1 LSWISA
7 LQMSDDIF
15 SQLFNLFNNDDG
27 DVNWNLAFQ
36 INNHINKDAEENFL
50 FSNSE
55 MNYEEIFRAIQLNNQ
70 SLEAP
75 YENIENLQILNSKE
89 YGNWFLDSVKHFDFS
104 NLNIAN
110 SSPFNLAGAQSS
122 LIGMQLGNISGFLS
136 KNTWGMSHFGVV
148 LPRSNSLAIN
158 KLNFE
163 SRISKFEVE
172 DKEATMALMALE
184 FIALSL
190 GKFKAPFLFVLE
202 QMQKSNESLIE
213 SLGEMKPNLD
223 PTSFSNPEEIF
234 SNMPEL
240 NNLNFDSIFDSIFAP
255 LSFYRQVIKKAT
267 KDFLNYIEPSV
278 IDLVADL
285 DMVGSNENIN
295 DFENKISVYDEKS
308 ENFINYLIE
317 SESQFSTI
325 DILSN
330 IDLIPSSSEIEDPIS
345 WAARTSLPPI

>member
-1 LSWISA
+1 
-7 LQMSDDIF
+7 MSDDIF

-27 DVNWNLAFQ
+27 DVNWTLASQ
-36 INNHINKDAEENFL
+36 INNHINKESEENFL
-50 FSNSE
+50 LSNSE

-70 SLEAP
+70 SLDVP
-75 YENIENLQILNSKE
+75 YKDIENLQILNSKE

-104 NLNIAN
+104 DLNIAN
-110 SSPFNLAGAQSS
+110 SSPFNLSGAQSS

-136 KNTWGMSHFGVV
+136 KNTWGLSHFGIV

-163 SRISKFEVE
+163 SRITKFEID

-184 FIALSL
+184 FIALSF
-190 GKFKAPFLFVLE
+190 GKFNAPFLFVLE
-202 QMQKSNESLIE
+202 QMKKSNESLIE
-213 SLGEMKPNLD
+213 SLGEMKPDID
-223 PTSFSNPEEIF
+223 PSSFSNPEEIF

-267 KDFLNYIEPSV
+267 KEFLNYIDPSV

-285 DMVGSNENIN
+285 DLVGTNENIS
-295 DFENKISVYDEKS
+295 DFENKISNYDEKS

-317 SESQFSTI
+317 SESQYSTT

-330 IDLIPSSSEIEDPIS
+330 IDLVPSSSEIEDPIS

>member
-1 LSWISA
+1 
-7 LQMSDDIF
+7 MSDDIF

-27 DVNWNLAFQ
+27 DVNWNLASQ
-36 INNHINKDAEENFL
+36 INNHINKEAEESFL

-70 SLEAP
+70 SLDIP
-75 YENIENLQILNSKE
+75 YEDIENLQILNSKE

-136 KNTWGMSHFGVV
+136 KNTWGLSHFGVV
-148 LPRSNSLAIN
+148 LPRSKSLAIN

-163 SRISKFEVE
+163 SRITKFEVD

-190 GKFKAPFLFVLE
+190 GKFNAPFLFILE

-213 SLGEMKPNLD
+213 SLGEIKPDLD
-223 PTSFSNPEEIF
+223 PTSFSNPEEMF
-234 SNMPEL
+234 SNMPEI
-240 NNLNFDSIFDSIFAP
+240 NNINFD
-255 LSFYRQVIKKAT
+255 
-267 KDFLNYIEPSV
+267 
-278 IDLVADL
+278 
-285 DMVGSNENIN
+285 
-295 DFENKISVYDEKS
+295 
-308 ENFINYLIE
+308 
-317 SESQFSTI
+317 
-325 DILSN
+325 
-330 IDLIPSSSEIEDPIS
+330 
-345 WAARTSLPPI
+345 

>member
-1 LSWISA
+1 
-7 LQMSDDIF
+7 MSDDIF

-27 DVNWNLAFQ
+27 DVNWNLASQ
-36 INNHINKDAEENFL
+36 INNHINKESEENFL
-50 FSNSE
+50 LSNSE

-70 SLEAP
+70 SLDVP
-75 YENIENLQILNSKE
+75 YKDIENLQILNSKE

-104 NLNIAN
+104 DLNIAN
-110 SSPFNLAGAQSS
+110 SSPLNLSGAQSS

-136 KNTWGMSHFGVV
+136 KNTWGLSHFGIV

-163 SRISKFEVE
+163 SRITKFEID

-184 FIALSL
+184 FIALSF
-190 GKFKAPFLFVLE
+190 GKFNAPFLFVLE
-202 QMQKSNESLIE
+202 QMKKSNESLIE
-213 SLGEMKPNLD
+213 SLGEMKPDID

-234 SNMPEL
+234 SNIPEL

-267 KDFLNYIEPSV
+267 KEFLNYIDPSV

-285 DMVGSNENIN
+285 DLVGTNENIS
-295 DFENKISVYDEKS
+295 DFENKISNYDEKS

-317 SESQFSTI
+317 SESQYSTT

-330 IDLIPSSSEIEDPIS
+330 IDLVPSSSEIEDPIS

>member
-1 LSWISA
+1 
-7 LQMSDDIF
+7 MSDDIF

-27 DVNWNLAFQ
+27 DVNWNLASQ
-36 INNHINKDAEENFL
+36 INNHINKEAEERFL

-70 SLEAP
+70 SLDIP
-75 YENIENLQILNSKE
+75 YKDIENLQILNPKE

-104 NLNIAN
+104 NLNIA
-110 SSPFNLAGAQSS
+110 SSGPFNLAGAQSS

-136 KNTWGMSHFGVV
+136 KNTWGLSHFGVV
-148 LPRSNSLAIN
+148 LPRSKSLAIN

-163 SRISKFEVE
+163 SRITKFEVD
-172 DKEATMALMALE
+172 DKEVTMALMALE

-190 GKFKAPFLFVLE
+190 GKFNAPFLFILE

-213 SLGEMKPNLD
+213 SLGEMKPDLD
-223 PTSFSNPEEIF
+223 VANFSNPEEMF

-240 NNLNFDSIFDSIFAP
+240 NNINFDSIFDSIFAP
-255 LSFYRQVIKKAT
+255 LSFYRQVIKSTT
-267 KDFLNYIEPSV
+267 KDFLNYIDPSV
-278 IDLVADL
+278 IDLVTDL
-285 DMVGSNENIN
+285 DLVGTNDTVS
-295 DFENKISVYDEKS
+295 DFENKISNYDEKS
-308 ENFINYLIE
+308 EYFINYLVE
-317 SESQFSTI
+317 SESQYSTL

>member
-1 LSWISA
+1 
-7 LQMSDDIF
+7 MSDDIF

-27 DVNWNLAFQ
+27 DVNWNLASQ
-36 INNHINKDAEENFL
+36 INNHINKESEENFL
-50 FSNSE
+50 LSNSE

-70 SLEAP
+70 SLDVP
-75 YENIENLQILNSKE
+75 YKDIENLQILNSKE

-104 NLNIAN
+104 DLNIAN
-110 SSPFNLAGAQSS
+110 SSPLNLSGAQSS

-136 KNTWGMSHFGVV
+136 KNTCGLSHFGII

-163 SRISKFEVE
+163 SRITKFEID

-184 FIALSL
+184 FIALSF
-190 GKFKAPFLFVLE
+190 GKFNAPFLFVLE
-202 QMQKSNESLIE
+202 QMKKSNDNLIE
-213 SLGEMKPNLD
+213 SLGEIKPDID
-223 PTSFSNPEEIF
+223 PSSFSNPEEIF

-255 LSFYRQVIKKAT
+255 LSFYRQVIKKDT
-267 KDFLNYIEPSV
+267 KEFLNYIDPSV

-285 DMVGSNENIN
+285 DLVGTNENIN
-295 DFENKISVYDEKS
+295 DFENKISNYDEKS
-308 ENFINYLIE
+308 ENFINYLID
-317 SESQFSTI
+317 SESQYSTT

-330 IDLIPSSSEIEDPIS
+330 IDLLPSSSEIEDPIS
-345 WAARTSLPPI
+345 WSARTSLPPI

>member
-1 LSWISA
+1 
-7 LQMSDDIF
+7 MSDDIF

-27 DVNWNLAFQ
+27 DVNWNLASQ
-36 INNHINKDAEENFL
+36 INNHINKESEENFL
-50 FSNSE
+50 LSNSE

-70 SLEAP
+70 SLDVP
-75 YENIENLQILNSKE
+75 YKDIENLQILNSKE

-104 NLNIAN
+104 DLNIAN
-110 SSPFNLAGAQSS
+110 SSPLNLSGAQSS

-136 KNTWGMSHFGVV
+136 KNTWGLSHFGII

-163 SRISKFEVE
+163 SRITKFEID

-190 GKFKAPFLFVLE
+190 GKFNAPFLFVLE
-202 QMQKSNESLIE
+202 QMKKSNDNLIE
-213 SLGEMKPNLD
+213 SLGEIKPDID
-223 PTSFSNPEEIF
+223 PSSFSNPEEIF

-240 NNLNFDSIFDSIFAP
+240 NNFNFDSIFDSIFAP
-255 LSFYRQVIKKAT
+255 LSFYRQVIKKDT
-267 KDFLNYIEPSV
+267 KEFLNYIDPSV

-285 DMVGSNENIN
+285 DLVGTNENIN
-295 DFENKISVYDEKS
+295 DFENKISNYDEKS
-308 ENFINYLIE
+308 ENFINYLID
-317 SESQFSTI
+317 SESQYSTT

-330 IDLIPSSSEIEDPIS
+330 IDLLPSSSEIEDPIS
-345 WAARTSLPPI
+345 WSARTSLPPI

>member
-1 LSWISA
+1 
-7 LQMSDDIF
+7 MSDDIF

-27 DVNWNLAFQ
+27 DVNWNLASQ
-36 INNHINKDAEENFL
+36 INNHINKEAEENLL

-70 SLEAP
+70 SLDVP
-75 YENIENLQILNSKE
+75 YEEIENLQILNPKD

-110 SSPFNLAGAQSS
+110 SGPFNLAGAQSS

-136 KNTWGMSHFGVV
+136 KNTWGLSHFGIV
-148 LPRSNSLAIN
+148 LPKNKILAIN

-163 SRISKFEVE
+163 SRITKFEID

-190 GKFKAPFLFVLE
+190 GKFNAPFLFVLE
-202 QMQKSNESLIE
+202 QMQQSNKSLIE
-213 SLGEMKPNLD
+213 SLGEMKPDLD

-240 NNLNFDSIFDSIFAP
+240 NNLNFDSVFDSIFAP
-255 LSFYRQVIKKAT
+255 LSFYRQVVKSSAKQ
-267 KDFLNYIEPSV
+267 FLKYIDPSV

-285 DMVGSNENIN
+285 DLVGTNETIS
-295 DFENKISVYDEKS
+295 DFENKISNYDEKS
-308 ENFINYLIE
+308 ESFINYLIE
-317 SESQFSTI
+317 SESQYSTL
-325 DILSN
+325 DILSD
-330 IDLIPSSSEIEDPIS
+330 IDLIPSSLEIEDPIS

>member
-1 LSWISA
+1 
-7 LQMSDDIF
+7 MSDDIF

-27 DVNWNLAFQ
+27 DVNWNLASQ
-36 INNHINKDAEENFL
+36 INNHINKQEEENFL

-70 SLEAP
+70 SLDVP
-75 YENIENLQILNSKE
+75 FENIEKLQILNSKD

-122 LIGMQLGNISGFLS
+122 LIGMQLGNISGFIS
-136 KNTWGMSHFGVV
+136 KNTWGLSHFGVV
-148 LPRSNSLAIN
+148 LPKSKSLAIN

-163 SRISKFEVE
+163 SRIAKFEVDE
-172 DKEATMALMALE
+172 KETTMALMALE
-184 FIALSL
+184 FVALSL
-190 GKFKAPFLFVLE
+190 GRFNSPFAFVLE

-213 SLGEMKPNLD
+213 SLGEIKPDLD

-255 LSFYRQVIKKAT
+255 LSFYRQVIKSST
-267 KDFLNYIEPSV
+267 KDFLNFIDSSV

-285 DMVGSNENIN
+285 DLVGTNENIS
-295 DFENKISVYDEKS
+295 DFENKISSYDEKS
-308 ENFINYLIE
+308 ESFINYLSE
-317 SESQFSTI
+317 SESQYTTF
-325 DILSN
+325 DILSDK
-330 IDLIPSSSEIEDPIS
+330 DLIPSSSEIEDPIS

>member
-1 LSWISA
+1 
-7 LQMSDDIF
+7 MSDDIF

-27 DVNWNLAFQ
+27 DVNWNLASQ
-36 INNHINKDAEENFL
+36 INNHINKEAEENLL

-70 SLEAP
+70 SLDVP
-75 YENIENLQILNSKE
+75 YEEIENLHILNPKD

-110 SSPFNLAGAQSS
+110 SGPFNLAGAQSS

-136 KNTWGMSHFGVV
+136 KNTWGLSHFGIV
-148 LPRSNSLAIN
+148 LPKNKNLAIN
-158 KLNFE
+158 KINFE
-163 SRISKFEVE
+163 SRITKFEID

-190 GKFKAPFLFVLE
+190 GKFNAPFLFVLE
-202 QMQKSNESLIE
+202 QMQQSNKSLIE
-213 SLGEMKPNLD
+213 SLGEMKPDLD

-240 NNLNFDSIFDSIFAP
+240 NNLNFDSVFDSIFAP
-255 LSFYRQVIKKAT
+255 LSFYRQVVKSSAKQ
-267 KDFLNYIEPSV
+267 FLKYIDPSV

-285 DMVGSNENIN
+285 DLVGTNETIS
-295 DFENKISVYDEKS
+295 DFENKISNYDEKS
-308 ENFINYLIE
+308 ESFINYLIE
-317 SESQFSTI
+317 SESQYSTL
-325 DILSN
+325 DILSD
-330 IDLIPSSSEIEDPIS
+330 IDLIPSSLEIEDPIS

>member
-1 LSWISA
+1 
-7 LQMSDDIF
+7 MSDDIF

-27 DVNWNLAFQ
+27 DVNWNLASQ
-36 INNHINKDAEENFL
+36 INNHINKESEENFL
-50 FSNSE
+50 LSNSE

-70 SLEAP
+70 SLDVP
-75 YENIENLQILNSKE
+75 YKDIENLQILNSKE

-104 NLNIAN
+104 DLNIAN
-110 SSPFNLAGAQSS
+110 SSPLNLSGAQSS

-136 KNTWGMSHFGVV
+136 KNTWGLSHFGIV

-163 SRISKFEVE
+163 SRITKFEID

-184 FIALSL
+184 FIALSF
-190 GKFKAPFLFVLE
+190 GKFNAPFLFVLE
-202 QMQKSNESLIE
+202 QMKKSNESLIE
-213 SLGEMKPNLD
+213 SLGEMKPDID
-223 PTSFSNPEEIF
+223 PSSFSNPEEIF

-267 KDFLNYIEPSV
+267 KEFLNYIDPSV

-285 DMVGSNENIN
+285 DLVGTNENIN
-295 DFENKISVYDEKS
+295 DFENKISNYDEKS
-308 ENFINYLIE
+308 ENFITYLID
-317 SESQFSTI
+317 SESKYSTT

>member
-1 LSWISA
+1 
-7 LQMSDDIF
+7 MSDDIF

-27 DVNWNLAFQ
+27 DVNWNLASQ
-36 INNHINKDAEENFL
+36 INNHINKEVEENLL

-70 SLEAP
+70 SLDVP
-75 YENIENLQILNSKE
+75 YEEIENLQILNPKD

-110 SSPFNLAGAQSS
+110 SGPFNLAGAQSS

-136 KNTWGMSHFGVV
+136 KNTWGLSHFGIV
-148 LPRSNSLAIN
+148 LPKNKILAIN
-158 KLNFE
+158 KFNFE
-163 SRISKFEVE
+163 SRITKFEID

-190 GKFKAPFLFVLE
+190 GKFNAPFLFVLE
-202 QMQKSNESLIE
+202 QMQQSNKSLIE
-213 SLGEMKPNLD
+213 SLGEMKPDLD

-240 NNLNFDSIFDSIFAP
+240 NNLNFDSVFDSIFAP
-255 LSFYRQVIKKAT
+255 LSFYRQVVKSSAKQ
-267 KDFLNYIEPSV
+267 FLKYIDPSV

-285 DMVGSNENIN
+285 DLVGTNETIS
-295 DFENKISVYDEKS
+295 DFENKISNYDEKS
-308 ENFINYLIE
+308 ESFINYLIE
-317 SESQFSTI
+317 SESQYSTL
-325 DILSN
+325 DILSD
-330 IDLIPSSSEIEDPIS
+330 IDLIPSSLEIEDPIS